1 MKYKCVTC
9 RTIIIITAYNK
20 SFKNESYSCP
30 LCGDMMLY
38 KPNNIHV
45 KKLRRVNNDN
55 IQNTNATKS

>member
-45 KKLRRVNNDN
+45 KKSRRVN
-55 IQNTNATKS
+55 K